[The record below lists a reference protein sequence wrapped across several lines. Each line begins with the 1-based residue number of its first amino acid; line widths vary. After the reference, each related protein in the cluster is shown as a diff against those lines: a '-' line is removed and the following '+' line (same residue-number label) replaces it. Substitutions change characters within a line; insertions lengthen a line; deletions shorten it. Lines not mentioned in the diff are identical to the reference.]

1 MNCFPQNGIPCENK
15 MVFHY
20 STKVAFV
27 DFVEHT
33 LDAHC
38 KLRYIFF
45 SFTANALNSL
55 CNAQKLLYIGV

>member
-1 MNCFPQNGIPCENK
+1 

-27 DFVEHT
+27 DFVEHA

-38 KLRYIFF
+38 KLRYILF
-45 SFTANALNSL
+45 SFTAEALNSL
-55 CNAQKLLYIGV
+55 RNAQYIGVWNEDWAILYN